1 MLEETLQQNKLQQSH
16 QQGQLQD
23 QTQLIHSQQVVDVK
37 NQQLEA
43 QIARIQQEKAE
54 SDSKL
59 SQQNERLQTLEA
71 HFESD
76 RTRELSLMQ
85 ANTPLHHV
93 DTKVPAIPLVE
104 RQTSPELLN
113 SAGGNPTRSDDQTLP
128 NIANPVELTSPP
140 ELRNQAA
147 GGKPPSKAEMEPKN
161 QGFSKKRFQYHF
173 TKWIRTTKSIGKPF
187 ARKVQQA
194 IKNQNLAI
202 SAINPVS
209 ITLGIG
215 G

>member
-1 MLEETLQQNKLQQSH
+1 MRTLQEGRMLEETLQQNKLQQSH

-43 QIARIQQEKAE
+43 QVARTQQEKAE

-59 SQQNERLQTLEA
+59 SQQNDRMKALEA
-71 HFESD
+71 HFESH

-93 DTKVPAIPLVE
+93 DTKVPARPLVG
-104 RQTSPELLN
+104 RQPSPELRN

-128 NIANPVELTSPP
+128 NIASPVELTSPP
-140 ELRNQAA
+140 DLRKQAW
-147 GGKPPSKAEMEPKN
+147 GGGGSLLAKPKMEPKN
-161 QGFSKKRFQYHF
+161 QGF
-173 TKWIRTTKSIGKPF
+173 
-187 ARKVQQA
+187 
-194 IKNQNLAI
+194 
-202 SAINPVS
+202 
-209 ITLGIG
+209 
-215 G
+215 